1 MRKNPNTDNGGARI
15 GTTSE
20 EDLTAAQL
28 LELFQTAYPIN
39 WAQLLPDRLHTL
51 GVTDL
56 ASLSPSKLTDF
67 KDAVFR
73 SARHAGIRDPAV
85 WISHRAG
92 RIETK
97 APLLNPPCGP
107 GEHHASR
114 KIPLASNAI
123 VPRNSPASAA
133 PSTPLSV
140 QRTTSYGTT
149 KAEVLC
155 RTKAAIEGRKSR
167 FYCRQ
172 AWVRAGSFPRKPTGN
187 RSRNWSVGQLGQS
200 LAEMAAIWMQ
210 ARQSFR
216 THDQGGSR
224 CKSKERQQRG

>member
-114 KIPLASNAI
+114 KIPWRAMRSSHATVLPA
-123 VPRNSPASAA
+123 PRPRRPFRCSEPLHTGRQKPRYFAA
-133 PSTPLSV
+133 PKRPSRGAKISV
-140 QRTTSYGTT
+140 LLPAGLGARRKFSAQANGKSV
-149 KAEVLC
+149 AELV
-155 RTKAAIEGRKSR
+155 GRP
-167 FYCRQ
+167 
-172 AWVRAGSFPRKPTGN
+172 VGSI
-187 RSRNWSVGQLGQS
+187 
-200 LAEMAAIWMQ
+200 A
-210 ARQSFR
+210 
-216 THDQGGSR
+216 
-224 CKSKERQQRG
+224 C